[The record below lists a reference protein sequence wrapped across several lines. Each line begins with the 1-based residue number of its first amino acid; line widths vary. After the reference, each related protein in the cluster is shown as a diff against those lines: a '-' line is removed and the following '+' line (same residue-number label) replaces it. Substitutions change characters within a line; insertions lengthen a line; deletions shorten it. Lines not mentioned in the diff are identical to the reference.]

1 MKQFILGLDIGYSN
15 LKIAMGFK
23 GGHVTTTVLPVGAG
37 PLALMPQQLTG
48 GEGNCIQVVIDDE
61 KWVAGVEPDRLQGWN
76 RELHD
81 DYPATKP
88 YKALFYAA
96 LLLSEQKEIDV
107 LVTGLPVSQFMN
119 PELREALK
127 KRLEGEH
134 QITLKRSVTVKSVVV
149 VPQPAGAY
157 MDIVSSTKD
166 EGLLEVLR
174 EGKTVVIDPGFFSV
188 DWVALEEGEV
198 RYHSSGTSLKA
209 MSVLLKTINLL
220 IQEEHGGSPG
230 IDKIEKAIRSGKNE
244 ILLFG
249 QKVGLKEYLDRESF
263 NVAQNR
269 EFNFEVQFPIKNQ
282 AAFRSSSKTT
292 CGCLNPKH
300 LRGLK
305 FSRFST
311 ADSASAVTTLKSLP
325 LGTYCRSRP
334 LLFSFCPRSHALYGC
349 AKYTCAS
356 SSAATRS
363 CSTNSLPLSAVM
375 VWTCAW

>member
-134 QITLKRSVTVKSVVV
+134 QITPKRSVTVKSVVV

-166 EGLLEVLR
+166 EGLLEVLQ

-209 MSVLLKTINLL
+209 MSVLLEAINLL
-220 IQEEHGGSPG
+220 IQEDHGGSPG
-230 IDKIEKAIRSGKNE
+230 IEKIEKAIRSGKDE

-263 NVAQNR
+263 NVAQNALVQMRTSMR
-269 EFNFEVQFPIKNQ
+269 EDGMDADVVLLAGGGAEAYKAAAKELFPKSRIVMTGDPLVANAKG
-282 AAFRSSSKTT
+282 FWF
-292 CGCLNPKH
+292 CG
-300 LRGLK
+300 
-305 FSRFST
+305 
-311 ADSASAVTTLKSLP
+311 
-325 LGTYCRSRP
+325 
-334 LLFSFCPRSHALYGC
+334 
-349 AKYTCAS
+349 
-356 SSAATRS
+356 
-363 CSTNSLPLSAVM
+363 
-375 VWTCAW
+375 

>member
-48 GEGNCIQVVIDDE
+48 GEGNCIQIVIDDE

-263 NVAQNR
+263 NVAQNALIQMR
-269 EFNFEVQFPIKNQ
+269 TSMR
-282 AAFRSSSKTT
+282 AYSGRS
-292 CGCLNPKH
+292 
-300 LRGLK
+300 
-305 FSRFST
+305 
-311 ADSASAVTTLKSLP
+311 
-325 LGTYCRSRP
+325 
-334 LLFSFCPRSHALYGC
+334 
-349 AKYTCAS
+349 
-356 SSAATRS
+356 
-363 CSTNSLPLSAVM
+363 
-375 VWTCAW
+375 

>member
-1 MKQFILGLDIGYSN
+1 MNQPEFILGLDIGYSN
-15 LKIAMGFK
+15 LKMAMGFRGEK
-23 GGHVTTTVLPVGAG
+23 VTTTVLPVGAG

-76 RELHD
+76 RDLHA

-107 LVTGLPVSQFMN
+107 LVTGLPVNQFMN

-134 QITLKRSVTVKSVVV
+134 QITPKRSVTVKSVVV

-166 EGLLEVLR
+166 EGLLEVLQ

-209 MSVLLKTINLL
+209 MSVLLEAINLL
-220 IQEEHGGSPG
+220 IQEDHGGSPG
-230 IDKIEKAIRSGKNE
+230 IEKIEKAIRSGKDE

-249 QKVGLKEYLDRESF
+249 QKVGLKEYLDRCSF
-263 NVAQNR
+263 NVAQNALT
-269 EFNFEVQFPIKNQ
+269 QM
-282 AAFRSSSKTT
+282 RSSMREDGMDADVVLLAGGGAEAYKIAAKELFPKSRIVMSSNPLVANANGFWF
-292 CGCLNPKH
+292 CG
-300 LRGLK
+300 
-305 FSRFST
+305 
-311 ADSASAVTTLKSLP
+311 
-325 LGTYCRSRP
+325 
-334 LLFSFCPRSHALYGC
+334 
-349 AKYTCAS
+349 
-356 SSAATRS
+356 
-363 CSTNSLPLSAVM
+363 
-375 VWTCAW
+375 